1 MKMILFQLVVDK
13 SEKAVGSSDP
23 EDNEEGEDKPQPS
36 VAEQE
41 VNIEYFKQKDY
52 YRIINFILIFP
63 KKCNVLS
70 MISFAK

>member
-1 MKMILFQLVVDK
+1 MVDK

-23 EDNEEGEDKPQPS
+23 EDNEESAEDKPQPS

-52 YRIINFILIFP
+52 YRMSLNVTFLLTYIRIRKRQKLIF
-63 KKCNVLS
+63 
-70 MISFAK
+70 

>member
-1 MKMILFQLVVDK
+1 MVDK

-52 YRIINFILIFP
+52 YRIINFKTFP
-63 KKCNVLS
+63 QE
-70 MISFAK
+70 M

>member
-1 MKMILFQLVVDK
+1 MVDK

-23 EDNEEGEDKPQPS
+23 EDNEESEGKPQPS

-52 YRIINFILIFP
+52 YRMF
-63 KKCNVLS
+63 
-70 MISFAK
+70 

>member
-1 MKMILFQLVVDK
+1 MVDK

-23 EDNEEGEDKPQPS
+23 EDNEESAEDKPQPS

-52 YRIINFILIFP
+52 YRMTLNVTFLLTYIRIRKRQKLIF
-63 KKCNVLS
+63 
-70 MISFAK
+70 

>member
-1 MKMILFQLVVDK
+1 MVDK

-23 EDNEEGEDKPQPS
+23 EDNEESAEDKPQPS

-52 YRIINFILIFP
+52 YRIISFMTFFP
-63 KKCNVLS
+63 RNVTS
-70 MISFAK
+70 IDDIICKVFFCK